1 MSKVYGI
8 EDLYSL
14 TENVEDSQKGVLT
27 KLMMDMMQ
35 HEAYNNPRQ
44 VDVNVIVFLD
54 CSWMLKLA

>member
-1 MSKVYGI
+1 MSKSKVYGI

-35 HEAYNNPRQ
+35 HEAYNNPR
-44 VDVNVIVFLD
+44 
-54 CSWMLKLA
+54 